1 MIKREK
7 RDPVKD
13 FFTGIG
19 TGIKGVVE
27 SIPVVKEIGKGIDTV
42 VSDVGKEIDKSFIG
56 DIGREIEKGVIGQT
70 ARELSKTIE
79 TGAKAVIGEVTG
91 RKNVGVEDMGTT
103 PQRVDQ
109 PTDGSPAPFIQ
120 ERDKIPLILL
130 NSITASVGSII
141 QGYTKTT
148 LGNEQIFAFI
158 NQETDNVIVCIRGTS
173 GVSNVI
179 DDLSIAESANQCRNF
194 KLVKLASGIIEDIIN
209 RGYDDI
215 WVTGYSLGGAT
226 ANCLAEQ
233 FPTIKRSIIFNPGAP
248 ATGGILTPTPN
259 TTYYHIVGDL
269 ISTHVNAPESYRIY
283 LLESGTIYE
292 QSDTQLQLDGVLWDD
307 PLYYHSLD
315 RFLNYSREWK
325 YVEPQFEQNSI
336 ENFIFK
342 PTITTTL
349 VNIGSALTSQKF
361 NIQKQLQN
369 IVCKNPIPGS
379 KPSRSCNENKPS
391 DTVIGTATAIGGLVG
406 GSVASVLSAGTGV
419 VAGAGLGA
427 GIGAAIASGE
437 KGFLD
442 VIPGVEENF
451 DPFLKGSEDA
461 YKKGKEALTQ
471 ANLALDTSVVR
482 RDTEED
488 TRRYKKRR
496 ITPA

>member
-19 TGIKGVVE
+19 TSIKDVVE

-42 VSDVGKEIDKSFIG
+42 TQSIGKEIDKSFIG
-56 DIGREIEKGVIGQT
+56 DIGREIDKGVIGQT
-70 ARELSKTIE
+70 VREVGKTIE
-79 TGAKAVIGEVTG
+79 SGAKTVIGEITG
-91 RKNVGVEDMGTT
+91 RRNVGVEDMGTT

-109 PTDGSPAPFIQ
+109 PTDGQPAPFIQ
-120 ERDKIPLILL
+120 ERDKIPFILL
-130 NSITASVGSII
+130 NSITQGPGTIVW
-141 QGYTKTT
+141 GYTKTT
-148 LGNEQIFAFI
+148 LGNEQIFAFV
-158 NQETDNVIVCIRGTS
+158 NQETDHAIICIRGTS

-179 DDLSIAESANQCRNF
+179 DDLSIAESANQCGNF
-194 KLVKLASGIIEDIIN
+194 KLVKLASGIVEDIIN
-209 RGYDDI
+209 RGYDNI

-233 FPTIKRSIIFNPGAP
+233 FNQIKRSIVFNPGAP
-248 ATGGILTPTPN
+248 ATGGVLTPTPN

-315 RFLNYSREWK
+315 RFLNHFREWK
-325 YVEPQFEQNSI
+325 YVEPQFEQQSI

-342 PTITTTL
+342 PTVTTTL

-379 KPSRSCNENKPS
+379 NPSRSCNENKPS
-391 DTVIGTATAIGGLVG
+391 DAIIGAATAIGGLVG
-406 GSVASVLSAGTGV
+406 GSAAAALSAGTGV
-419 VAGAGLGA
+419 VAGAGVGA
-427 GIGAAIASGE
+427 GIGAALASGQ
-437 KGFLD
+437 KGILD
-442 VIPGVEENF
+442 VIPGVEENL

-471 ANLALDTSVVR
+471 ANLALDTTTVR

-488 TRRYKKRR
+488 TRRYKKRK